1 MSVSASKG
9 RSLAPYYR
17 KEKPL
22 TVIEVEDFPLL
33 AVPQQDI
40 LKEDAEYFGIRS
52 EVSQQ
57 DGSTLVATYFPYY
70 NQDGK
75 LTGFKR
81 RDWLKDKDE
90 HGHFTVVG
98 VVKVNSKLFGQHKC
112 STNKNQKIYYAE
124 GEGDVVAVRRSL
136 LDSLRGTKYEGR
148 ISPNVVGL
156 NCGAGNA
163 AQSTLHNEDFL
174 RSFSQIVGV
183 MDNDCATEMERLKGV
198 KKGAEATEDIASAL
212 LADNFFVIE
221 YPDKIKDPR
230 QWIKQDSGG
239 FAKRATWELKKFS
252 PEKIVELESVSVKDL
267 RKKKKNGVPL
277 RNLKKLQQI
286 TKSPIKGEL
295 WVLCAPS
302 GAGKSTI
309 SREIEFDIASYLV
322 SGLIET
328 DHLKEDEF
336 TVSDDG
342 KCRLKDYEVGEKIG
356 IIRLE
361 EDKEESIN
369 SLYAMDIGV
378 EAKAFVEDPDDFLT
392 EEEHQALH
400 DKWIKQDALRILDHF
415 GSMKIETLISKLKQ
429 MVAFG
434 CRWFIIDHFSMLV
447 SGLRTGNDVKELDI
461 IMTELAAFC
470 KQYGVFILGISHISR
485 KKIDPPKDKNGDVQ
499 AFFLPVR
506 KEDMRGSA
514 ALEQLSWVVIMLEP
528 EELPDRSRGRVRLVV
543 GKNRR
548 GKKLGYADVLWQ
560 NPDGTYDDAS
570 EWEVGDG
577 VYTLRGEVVHEFSKN
592 IVLPPPKKRVIERTS
607 KEVKEETPEVKV
619 SPKVIEIDDEPF

>member
-22 TVIEVEDFPLL
+22 TVAEVEEFPLL
-33 AVPQQDI
+33 EVPQQDI
-40 LKEDAEYFGIRS
+40 LQEDAEYFGIRS
-52 EVSQQ
+52 ELSQQ
-57 DGSTLVATYFPYY
+57 DGITIVATYFPYY

-75 LTGFKR
+75 LTGYKR

-90 HGHFTVVG
+90 YGHFTVVG
-98 VVKVNSKLFGQHKC
+98 VVRVNSKLFGQNKC

-136 LDSLRGTKYEGR
+136 LDSLKGTKYEGK
-148 ISPNVVGL
+148 INPNVVGL

-163 AQSTLHNEDFL
+163 SQSTLHNEDFL
-174 RSFSQIVGV
+174 RSFAQIVGV
-183 MDNDCATEMERLKGV
+183 MDNDCATEMEKMKGI
-198 KKGAEATEDIASAL
+198 KKGAEATEDIASCL
-212 LADNFFVIE
+212 LADNFFVVE
-221 YPDKIKDPR
+221 YPDKVKDPR
-230 QWIKQDSGG
+230 QWIKQDSSG
-239 FAKRATWELKKFS
+239 FAKKATWELKKFS
-252 PEKIVELESVSVKDL
+252 PEKIVELDNISVKDL
-267 RKKKKNGVPL
+267 RKKKKNGIPL
-277 RNLKKLQQI
+277 RNLKKLQEI

-309 SREIEFDIASYLV
+309 SREMEFDIASYLTN
-322 SGLIET
+322 GLIET
-328 DHLKEDEF
+328 SHLKQDEYII
-336 TVSDDG
+336 SEDG

-356 IIRLE
+356 VIRLE

-378 EAKAFVEDPDDFLT
+378 EPKAFVEDPDEFLT

-400 DKWIKQDALRILDHF
+400 DKWIKQDAIRILDHF

-434 CRWFIIDHFSMLV
+434 CKWFIIDHFSMLV

-560 NPDGTYDDAS
+560 NTDGTYEDAS
-570 EWEVGDG
+570 EWEVGEG
-577 VYTLRGEVVHEFSKN
+577 VYTLNGEVVHEFSQRL
-592 IVLPPPKKRVIERTS
+592 VLPPPKKKVIERPI
-607 KEVKEETPEVKV
+607 KEVKETLAVVKPIEVEEV
-619 SPKVIEIDDEPF
+619 DDEPF